1 MTMKHFTFKE
11 FTRST
16 TAERLEIDNQP
27 EHNNEQDVYAHIE
40 LLVVKLL
47 DPIRDYV
54 AEPIYITSGY
64 RSDRLN
70 KAVGGVPDS
79 QHRKGQA
86 ADIRIGSIAGHLLAD
101 LFWEI
106 SDRFDFDQMIYYRK
120 QGFIHISYVSEL
132 ENRHE
137 MFVR

>member
-1 MTMKHFTFKE
+1 MKHFTFKE
-11 FTRST
+11 FTRSA
-16 TAERLEIDNQP
+16 TADRLGIDNQP
-27 EHNNEQDVYAHIE
+27 EHNGEQDVYARIE

-54 AEPIYITSGY
+54 AEPIYINSGY
-64 RSDRLN
+64 RSQELN
-70 KAVGGVPDS
+70 KAVGGVHDS

-86 ADIRIGSIAGHLLAD
+86 ADIRIGNITGNLLVD

-106 SDRFDFDQMIYYRK
+106 TYRFDYDQIIYYKK
-120 QGFIHISYVSEL
+120 QGFIHISYVSKF

-137 MFVR
+137 AFVR

>member
-64 RSDRLN
+64 RSQELN
-70 KAVGGVPDS
+70 KAVGGVHDS

-86 ADIRIGSIAGHLLAD
+86 ADIRIGNLTGSLLTD
-101 LFWEI
+101 VFWEI
-106 SDRFDFDQMIYYRK
+106 SYKFDYDQLIYHNR
-120 QGFIHISYVSEL
+120 QGFMHISYVSEL

-137 MFVR
+137 VFVR

>member
-1 MTMKHFTFKE
+1 MKHFTFKE
-11 FTRST
+11 FTRSA
-16 TAERLEIDNQP
+16 TAERLGIDNQP
-27 EHNNEQDVYAHIE
+27 EHNGEQDAYARIE

-54 AEPIYITSGY
+54 AEPIYINSGY
-64 RSDRLN
+64 RSQELN
-70 KAVGGVPDS
+70 KAVGGVHDS

-86 ADIRIGSIAGHLLAD
+86 ADIRIGNLTGALLTD

-106 SDRFDFDQMIYYRK
+106 SCRFDYDQLIYYNR
-120 QGFIHISYVSEL
+120 QGFMHISYISEL

-137 MFVR
+137 VFVR